1 MEDSSIATRTTTN
14 TSSTTTS
21 TTSSTLKRKNVK
33 KLNINAKAVFHP
45 QENASSTCSS
55 PEVLLEVED
64 AEPKIVPVKLSYRKS
79 SKPIGHGRFGTV
91 YSGQILDIFDK
102 IHGDRVTKNFT
113 QKVAVK
119 TLTLKP
125 KVHRYTRKFICCKY

>member
-1 MEDSSIATRTTTN
+1 MLPPPPVPVHEQTRHVNTTN
-14 TSSTTTS
+14 QPETTS
-21 TTSSTLKRKNVK
+21 TATSSTLKRKNVK

-45 QENASSTCSS
+45 QENSSSTCSS
-55 PEVLLEVED
+55 PEVSEVD
-64 AEPKIVPVKLSYRKS
+64 QDEPKIVPVKLSYRKS

-119 TLTLKP
+119 TLTFKP
-125 KVHRYTRKFICCKY
+125 KVHR